1 MKSIAGRVQTLRVDL
16 EIFGAERLIDRSG
29 EMSLWLTD
37 DARRLPV
44 RARVSTDL
52 GTIDITLKNF
62 SGGNY
67 AARR

>member
-1 MKSIAGRVQTLRVDL
+1 
-16 EIFGAERLIDRSG
+16 
-29 EMSLWLTD
+29 MSLWLTD